1 MNKNHTFTLRAD
13 ADVGTPCPECG
24 LKHLRAALAA
34 LLDGRV
40 SDVTT
45 SSWNASQALVAL
57 EEHALGYAR
66 HFDYAVGKI
75 VLAEG
80 ELLAKGRT
88 EEAKLLR
95 GFRLRLTRRTRMEV
109 VAGSLAAVGADAF
122 LGHLLEAE
130 RESPP
135 QVMDPSPSAYLAEVA
150 PSGLS
155 RADMVARTLKWI
167 DQMEDAFPDAK
178 EDIG

>member
-34 LLDGRV
+34 LLDGRAP
-40 SDVTT
+40 DVTA
-45 SSWNASQALVAL
+45 SWNASQALVAL

-95 GFRLRLTRRTRMEV
+95 GFRLRLTRRTHMEV
-109 VAGSLAAVGADAF
+109 VARSLGAVGADVF

-135 QVMDPSPSAYLAEVA
+135 QVMDPSPSTYLAEVA

-167 DQMEDAFPDAK
+167 DQMEDAFPDAR